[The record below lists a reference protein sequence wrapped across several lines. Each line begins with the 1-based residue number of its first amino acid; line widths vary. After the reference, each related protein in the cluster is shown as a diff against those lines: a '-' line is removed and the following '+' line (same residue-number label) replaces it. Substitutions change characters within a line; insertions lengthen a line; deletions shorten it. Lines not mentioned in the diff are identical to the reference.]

1 MIRCAG
7 CNKYFTHSGHSQHI
21 SKTRRPDCQNLRRSL
36 QTHST
41 SRLAHAGSSLAPNTS
56 AESWRMEDEPIG
68 DWEDEIDSYDNG
80 FSSDSSSQQSHED
93 ATPDSNDG
101 GDVDSTDANTFE
113 AIFGERNFSSVV
125 TPELEHAD
133 EPQSLSPPPEPPI
146 PEACNPDTRPIS
158 FVDRFPHGHPG
169 APVAGTPQVSSAYGS
184 TRHELR
190 DSVWAPFRS
199 QCDWEFAHWAK
210 TCGATASAVTALL
223 AIPELVDKLGLSYR
237 TSTELNDIIDKALP
251 GHPSFRCEDMNLGD
265 ECLQFHYRE
274 IIPCIRSLF
283 GNPEFAHR
291 LVFAPER
298 HYADAERTCRVYNEM
313 HTGDWWWSVQTSLE
327 ACHPGATV
335 VPLIISSDKTQLTL
349 FRNKSA
355 YPIYMGIGNI
365 PKDIRRKPSRAA
377 QMLIGYIPTTKLT
390 GITNKAARRRAI
402 ANLFHSCMERVLR
415 PIHAIGETGLAM
427 RSGDGIWRRCHP
439 ILATFVGDYPE
450 QGLVACT
457 RFGRCP
463 KCLVPVDQLGN
474 YIDFPAR
481 NHVDM
486 VDTYMLA
493 SEDIRRF
500 RAVCQEAGL
509 KPIFRPFWTALPLVD
524 IFLSITPD
532 VLHQLLQGVVKHV
545 KAWLTRIF
553 GAAEV
558 DARCRTLPPNHHITL
573 FAKGITTLSRISGK
587 EHKNIC
593 RILLGLIVDLALP
606 GGQLPTRVI
615 RAVRALLDFV
625 YLAQYPSHSRQTLQR
640 LEECLARFHEN
651 KDVFIDLGV
660 RRHMDLPKV
669 HSLLH
674 YRSSITLFG
683 TTDNYNTEQF
693 ERLHID
699 FTKDAYRATNRKDE
713 YSQMTVWLEHH
724 EKVRMH
730 TAFVE
735 WQEQNDLTSPPISAT
750 STGPLRVGTQYLKM
764 TQHPTVKAVTFD
776 ELATSYGTIDFQD
789 ALADFIALINYPS
802 ASAAA
807 LRSRAADTLLPF
819 RSVPVFHRVKFTSR
833 ENSED
838 FEIVDS
844 VVIRPVQK
852 DAHGRTVPERFDTVL
867 VRGRQDIMHGN
878 NGHRIGQVRV
888 VFQIPSKVIRDVFL
902 NNAPTHLAYIE
913 WFSPLSPRPDVNHLM
928 YKVSRSVQGGRRR
941 ATVIPVDRIM
951 GSVHLIPRFG
961 RATPQDWNSFLVLE
975 KCSTFYVNSFSDRDN
990 YLRFS

>member
-169 APVAGTPQVSSAYGS
+169 APVAGTPQVSSTYGS

-251 GHPSFRCEDMNLGD
+251 GRPSFRCEDMNLGD

-313 HTGDWWWSVQTSLE
+313 HTGDWWWSVQ
-327 ACHPGATV
+327 V
-335 VPLIISSDKTQLTL
+335 
-349 FRNKSA
+349 RNSFA
-355 YPIYMGIGNI
+355 IWV
-365 PKDIRRKPSRAA
+365 

-427 RSGDGIWRRCHP
+427 RSGDGIWCRCHP

-493 SEDIRRF
+493 I
-500 RAVCQEAGL
+500 CQEAGL

-573 FAKGITTLSRISGK
+573 FAKGITTLTHFGKRAQEHLPNPSRT
-587 EHKNIC
+587 H
-593 RILLGLIVDLALP
+593 R
-606 GGQLPTRVI
+606 QLSP
-615 RAVRALLDFV
+615 
-625 YLAQYPSHSRQTLQR
+625 SRQTLQR

-713 YSQMTVWLEHH
+713 YSQMTVWLECR

-750 STGPLRVGTQYLKM
+750 STGPLRVGTRYLKM

-776 ELATSYGTIDFQD
+776 ELATSYGAIDFQD

-961 RATPQDWNSFLVLE
+961 RATPQDWNSFSVLE